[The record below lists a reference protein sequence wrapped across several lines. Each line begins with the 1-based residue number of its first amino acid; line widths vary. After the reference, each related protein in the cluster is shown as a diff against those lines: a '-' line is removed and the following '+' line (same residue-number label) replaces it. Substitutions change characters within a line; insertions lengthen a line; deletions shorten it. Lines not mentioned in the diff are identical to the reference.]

1 MAVLFN
7 TSVSIFT
14 LILRHLRIEIKN
26 LVVVVKG
33 FR

>member
-1 MAVLFN
+1 M
-7 TSVSIFT
+7 SIFA